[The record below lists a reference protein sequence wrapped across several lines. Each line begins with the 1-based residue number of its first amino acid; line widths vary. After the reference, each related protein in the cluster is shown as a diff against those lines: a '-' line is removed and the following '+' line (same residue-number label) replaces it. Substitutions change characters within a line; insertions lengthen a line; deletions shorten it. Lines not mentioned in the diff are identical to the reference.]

1 MLNSTVAHPTVT
13 HPAVAH
19 PTLAHPTLAHPI
31 VAHPTIAHPLHPI
44 VTNLHWMKG
53 RFLNFVE
60 EQNAALN
67 HEAR

>member
-1 MLNSTVAHPTVT
+1 
-13 HPAVAH
+13 H

-31 VAHPTIAHPLHPI
+31 VAHPTIAHPLYPV
-44 VTNLHWMKG
+44 VTTLHWMKR

-67 HEAR
+67 HEA